1 MQNFFVFGYWHL
13 LTCYESLYRALYGIS
28 SGIFGGR
35 EAYYAA
41 FVGGAVAQGQFCHFM
56 SLSLKWDNFAVTQR
70 DPTIEAVLGNAIFLQ
85 VVLFQTLLWCNGDPV
100 VPTTRQKTD

>member
-13 LTCYESLYRALYGIS
+13 LTCYESGYRAIYGTS
-28 SGIFGGR
+28 SGMFGGK
-35 EAYYAA
+35 EAFYAA

-56 SLSLKWDNFAVTQR
+56 SLSLKWQNFSVIQR

-85 VVLFQTLLWCNGDPV
+85 VALFQMLLWCNGDPV
-100 VPTTRQKTD
+100 VQTRQKKD